1 MCQFDRENREV
12 IALVNEN
19 HRRSRICPTVGIV
32 VPIAEARRMAVRNT
46 RSAQTGGNFVDT
58 LFAIFS
64 VFIVVMVG
72 VLILG

>member
-46 RSAQTGGNFVDT
+46 RSVQPGSNFVDT

-64 VFIVVMVG
+64 VFIVVMAG
-72 VLILG
+72 VLILA